1 MPKLRGAAPI
11 QRAIMNFDRETGI
24 SIMKIIPRLD
34 AGPVMMK
41 SKIKIFKDTNYL
53 ELSKKMSDLASKMII
68 ETLNILENNQEKFT
82 NQMKLKYMAK
92 KLVKLKQE

>member
-1 MPKLRGAAPI
+1 
-11 QRAIMNFDRETGI
+11 MNLDEETGI

-53 ELSKKMSDLASKMII
+53 ELSKMSDLASKMII

-82 NQMKLKYMAK
+82 NQNETEATYAK
-92 KLVKLKQE
+92 KINKAEARIEWKESAKNNSKN